1 MFVIP
6 YEKAMMIGRHLVSWA
21 RQSTSFAIIHL
32 ALISS
37 PLLSSLAADVDVRE
51 VMSRVKNAS
60 DIDYF
65 T

>member
-1 MFVIP
+1 
-6 YEKAMMIGRHLVSWA
+6 MMIGRHLVSWA

-60 DIDYF
+60 DIDYC